1 MIYIYQE
8 DKYISF
14 QKMRILIVEDEP
26 TLKSTIAEGLRE
38 FGYQNDEVENI
49 TDAEYY
55 LEIRN
60 YDLVIL
66 DWMLPNGNGINLI
79 PIIKRK
85 SIKTIVVVLS
95 ARGDDK
101 SEIEAFEK
109 GADDYIKK
117 PFDFGILL
125 ARIEARLKSK
135 TKTVIEIQDLKIY
148 PEEERIIYNEKEI
161 ELKGKPF
168 EVLIHLIAHRDEIV
182 SKEQLLNAIWK
193 EPELVTQNVIEVAI
207 NQIRQKID
215 KHLGIITVE
224 TVRRRGYRFCFPKKN
239 NFKKSLENDTEN
251 ENSENGNQ
259 ENNVLENNDVNNVLK
274 IGDNKLLENHALN
287 KNNSSQI
294 VSKPEK
300 LQSNLKSNFKSEEN
314 KTFK

>member
-1 MIYIYQE
+1 
-8 DKYISF
+8 
-14 QKMRILIVEDEP
+14 MRILIVEDEP

-66 DWMLPNGNGINLI
+66 DWMLPNGSGINLI
-79 PIIKRK
+79 PIIKQK
-85 SIKTIVVVLS
+85 SVKTIVVVLS

-101 SEIEAFEK
+101 SEIEAFAK

-135 TKTVIEIQDLKIY
+135 TKELIEIQGLKIL
-148 PEEERIIYNEKEI
+148 PEEERIVYNGEEI

-168 EVLIHLIAHRDEIV
+168 EVLIHLVAHRDEIV

-207 NQIRQKID
+207 NQIRQKIE
-215 KHLGIITVE
+215 KKFGIVTVE
-224 TVRRRGYRFCFPKKN
+224 TIRRRGYRFCFSKGKNLQKNTKDNSPNEERKDLETNTTENFDIKTIKN
-239 NFKKSLENDTEN
+239 NKDI
-251 ENSENGNQ
+251 Q
-259 ENNVLENNDVNNVLK
+259 E
-274 IGDNKLLENHALN
+274 
-287 KNNSSQI
+287 
-294 VSKPEK
+294 
-300 LQSNLKSNFKSEEN
+300 
-314 KTFK
+314 

>member
-1 MIYIYQE
+1 MCFF
-8 DKYISF
+8 ST
-14 QKMRILIVEDEP
+14 MRILIVEDEP

-38 FGYQNDEVENI
+38 FGYQNDEVENL

-66 DWMLPNGNGINLI
+66 DWMLPNGSGINLI

-85 SIKTIVVVLS
+85 SFNTIVVVLS

-135 TKTVIEIQDLKIY
+135 TKTVIGIQGLEIY
-148 PEEERIIYNEKEI
+148 PEEERIIYNGNEI

-168 EVLIHLIAHRDEIV
+168 EVLIHLVAHRDEIV

-215 KHLGIITVE
+215 KQLGIITVE

-239 NFKKSLENDTEN
+239 ILKVNDVKNDHSEN
-251 ENSENGNQ
+251 ENPENSDVKNDVAKNNNVNNIFTISDMKLL
-259 ENNVLENNDVNNVLK
+259 ENNVLDK
-274 IGDNKLLENHALN
+274 K
-287 KNNSSQI
+287 NSSQI
-294 VSKPEK
+294 IF
-300 LQSNLKSNFKSEEN
+300 QSEQPKSNVKSDSKFKDN
-314 KTFK
+314 KTLKDS

>member
-1 MIYIYQE
+1 MIYIYQK

-14 QKMRILIVEDEP
+14 QQMRILIVEDEP

-38 FGYQNDEVENI
+38 SGYQNDEVENI

-66 DWMLPNGNGINLI
+66 DWMLPNGSGINLI
-79 PIIKRK
+79 PIIKQK
-85 SIKTIVVVLS
+85 SVKTIVVVLS

-101 SEIEAFEK
+101 SEIEAFAK

-135 TKTVIEIQDLKIY
+135 TKELIEIQGLKIL
-148 PEEERIIYNEKEI
+148 PEEERIVYNGEEI

-168 EVLIHLIAHRDEIV
+168 EVLIHLVAHRDEIV

-215 KHLGIITVE
+215 KKLGIITVE
-224 TVRRRGYRFCFPKKN
+224 TIRRRGYRFCFPKKN
-239 NFKKSLENDTEN
+239 LLPENQEN
-251 ENSENGNQ
+251 IGAENSENNIEQ
-259 ENNVLENNDVNNVLK
+259 ENSENSNLENSISQNNDVNDLK
-274 IGDNKLLENHALN
+274 ESSQNH
-287 KNNSSQI
+287 NSSQTA
-294 VSKPEK
+294 
-300 LQSNLKSNFKSEEN
+300 FKSEELKPDSETELKEN
-314 KTFK
+314 NNSKKEM